1 MLVKKTLSLIIRF
14 AFVAGCLVYAF
25 WGIDFGLLFDTL
37 KNYNGIAIVGT
48 ILFQFL
54 SYGTMAMRL
63 DFLSRFKAGNKTCLK
78 AFLLSM
84 AVNNI
89 VPAKLGELA
98 KAFYFRRE
106 CSFSLGQSISMVF
119 WERFFDLNAMLALGT
134 IVAFMFGVNVAFI
147 PLFIVVSS
155 IWAGLI
161 FIRLFP
167 DLSHKLIQLVP
178 IERVRGF
185 LAEIKLQILHGVTP
199 WFLVILGVYTLVCWV
214 FYSGTTI
221 LTLFWVA
228 DMPITFWQAMTVFV
242 ISAVGMA
249 TPSSPGS
256 VGVFEAAVTFSL
268 GLFGID
274 KEQAL
279 AAGLVLHMIQ
289 YIPVTVLGIAVLA
302 RSGLNLQRIRQSD
315 EDLA

>member
-1 MLVKKTLSLIIRF
+1 MFVKKTLSLILRF

-25 WGIDFGLLFDTL
+25 WGINFGLLFDTI
-37 KNYNGIAIVGT
+37 KNYSILAVVGT
-48 ILFQFL
+48 ILFQFI

-63 DFLSRFKAGNKTCLK
+63 DYLSRYKAGNKTCLK

-98 KAFYFRRE
+98 KAFYFKRE
-106 CSFSLGQSISMVF
+106 CSFSLGQSVSMVF
-119 WERFFDLNAMLALGT
+119 WERFFDLNAMLFLGT
-134 IVAFMFGVNVAFI
+134 IVAFMFKVNVAFI
-147 PLFIVVSS
+147 PLFLVVSS
-155 IWAGLI
+155 IWAGLF
-161 FIRLFP
+161 FIRSFP
-167 DLSHKLIQLVP
+167 TLSHKLIQLVP
-178 IERVRGF
+178 VERARGF
-185 LAEIKLQILHGVTP
+185 LAEIKLQILHGVSP
-199 WFLVILGVYTLVCWV
+199 LFLLLLGAYTLLCWI

-228 DMPITFWQAMTVFV
+228 HMPVTFWQAMTVFV

-302 RSGLNLQRIRQSD
+302 RSGLSLQKLRHSD
-315 EDLA
+315 EDMA